1 MMDEQQVGQSR
12 ITIEVS
18 IVRYSVKFWEQEG
31 HLILS
36 VFTMVIPFGLLD
48 VLRMDSMNVPKL
60 YQFFSIK
67 SRV

>member
-1 MMDEQQVGQSR
+1 MTEEQHVGQSR

-18 IVRYSVKFWEQEG
+18 IVRYNVKFCKHEG

-36 VFTMVIPFGLLD
+36 VFTMVIPFRLLD
-48 VLRMDSMNVPKL
+48 VLRMNSMIVLKL
-60 YQFFSIK
+60 YQLFSIK